1 MVRTAR
7 RREIGTQLLRGITKR
22 RSERVGGWCLLTQ
35 KSMGVGYIE
44 TMKGG
49 LYRECNRGD
58 SQLLVG
64 F

>member
-7 RREIGTQLLRGITKR
+7 RRETGTQLLQGRMRR
-22 RSERVGGWCLLTQ
+22 RSERVGGWCLLTL

-49 LYRECNRGD
+49 LYRECDARV
-58 SQLLVG
+58 SQSLVG
-64 F
+64 C